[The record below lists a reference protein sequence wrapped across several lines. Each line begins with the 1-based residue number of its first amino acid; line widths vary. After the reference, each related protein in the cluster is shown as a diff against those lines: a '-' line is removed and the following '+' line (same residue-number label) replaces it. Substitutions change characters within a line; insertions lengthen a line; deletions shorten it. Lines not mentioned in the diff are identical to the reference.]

1 MQDFLYSMKPQHSS
15 FSRLIYATIYS
26 KQGIV
31 TAFKS
36 EAAFRQEIALFVVL
50 LPAIYFLPVS
60 LEMKLLLFTG
70 NSIVLITELLNSAI
84 EAVVDLVSSEFS
96 DLAKNAKDMG
106 SAAVLLSLLLTAV
119 IWFTAIL
126 SII

>member
-1 MQDFLYSMKPQHSS
+1 MQDFLYPMKPQHSS

-50 LPAIYFLPVS
+50 LPALYFLPVS

-84 EAVVDLVSSEFS
+84 EAVVDLVSPEFS